1 MNTETAKLT
10 VTYFP
15 YTFLGEDDLKRL
27 ILYFHS
33 TRLLQI
39 FPDSDPGLPDLL
51 RTSPLVQ
58 SFFPI
63 SDSALLETVSRAHQ
77 TYHQLGSVHQDV
89 GLTHLLRTFALQE
102 NFEDSRTGLVA
113 KIRETHPRM
122 TEEEIELVNDAV
134 FILLAHQLDREHLE
148 LDLQLERIRGL
159 EAKFHEEAG
168 IGTDEEREA
177 LATQPVSIEESDP
190 ARTLYP
196 FQRLRAWTRLYC
208 LQKEMGPFLPLTTG
222 AEVLGEIFERL
233 PSQMAALTEESAP
246 REPEKYLLSVLP
258 DPQSLSL
265 EEVLELRELLSR
277 ESILDNWQESLT
289 AALDHLQHELHPQ
302 DKWQEIRQH
311 LQQKAEE
318 FKQHWPTPE
327 KPSRYVRLECMCY
340 PQVKPEIA
348 FSLASSLEVSR
359 EELYGPEGANT
370 ITLLMYPAE
379 LQLDDRQ

>member
-39 FPDSDPGLPDLL
+39 FPDSDFGLPDLL
-51 RTSPLVQ
+51 RNSPLVQ

-63 SDSALLETVSRAHQ
+63 SDSNLLETVSRAHQ

-89 GLTHLLRTFALQE
+89 GLAHLLRTFALQE

-113 KIRETHPRM
+113 KIREAHPRM
-122 TEEEIELVNDAV
+122 IEEEIELVNDAV

-168 IGTDEEREA
+168 IGTEEEREA
-177 LATQPVSIEESDP
+177 LATQAVSIEESDP
-190 ARTLYP
+190 ARTVYP
-196 FQRLRAWTRLYC
+196 LQRLRAWTRLYC
-208 LQKEMGPFLPLTTG
+208 LQREMGPFLPLTTG
-222 AEVLGEIFERL
+222 AEVLGEIIERL
-233 PSQMAALTEESAP
+233 PSQIAAHTEESATMV
-246 REPEKYLLSVLP
+246 PEKYLLSALP

-289 AALDHLQHELHPQ
+289 AALDHLQRELRPQ
-302 DKWQEIRQH
+302 DKWQEIRLP
-311 LQQKAEE
+311 LQQKADE
-318 FKQHWPTPE
+318 FKQHWPTPG
-327 KPSRYVRLECMCY
+327 KPSHYVRLECMCY
-340 PQVKPEIA
+340 PKIKPEIA
-348 FSLASSLEVSR
+348 FSLASSLKVPR
-359 EELYGPEGANT
+359 GELYAPEDTNT

-379 LQLDDRQ
+379 FQPGDRQ